1 VRSRVAVLVRTMIYV
16 RNDLRYLELVN
27 PLRHDQ
33 ILDIEER
40 SRRLNFMRGAVPLEA
55 LRSTMRDI
63 IMQELP

>member
-33 ILDIEER
+33 IIGIEER
-40 SRRLNFMRGAVPLEA
+40 SRRLNFMRGAVPLQA

-63 IMQELP
+63 IMEELP

>member
-1 VRSRVAVLVRTMIYV
+1 MIYV
-16 RNDLRYLELVN
+16 RNDLHYLELVN
-27 PLRHDQ
+27 PLRHNQ